1 MVRAWIVLAGLT
13 TVAAA
18 DPSPPVAL
26 VARGEA
32 LWGKSCPTP
41 NSDDLC
47 VARVAAR
54 SDSGHCHS
62 DGSLLTATPRVAA
75 LAQQA
80 QALFA
85 RVVELCPKT
94 ETCPEATVEVAQA
107 RLRLADHTLEALLAL
122 SPPSGLNFSPPDA
135 DGKPAVRARQ
145 QRRLDGAKARFK
157 AAVDAALRLHK
168 EASDGYGAVA
178 VGSGRRSLRAVERIG
193 RLHEALA
200 SWLRRVPVPTVSVP
214 APGVD
219 EQEWRALFRDGFCEQ
234 MAVQSRRLDEK
245 AAQAYEECVT
255 RAQQRSV
262 DEGPCA
268 REAERIRA
276 WLARPVP
283 PAPVRNAAPLEPRQ
297 PDHGGAGVFGV
308 DPGTVK
314 Q

>member
-157 AAVDAALRLHK
+157 AAVDAVLRLHK

-178 VGSGRRSLRAVERIG
+178 VGSARWAPLNGPGVFTRRWRAGFVVCRSRRSACLP
-193 RLHEALA
+193 LA
-200 SWLRRVPVPTVSVP
+200 SMSRSGVLFSVMVS
-214 APGVD
+214 ASK
-219 EQEWRALFRDGFCEQ
+219 WRSSRDG
-234 MAVQSRRLDEK
+234 S
-245 AAQAYEECVT
+245 T
-255 RAQQRSV
+255 RKPLRPTRS
-262 DEGPCA
+262 A
-268 REAERIRA
+268 
-276 WLARPVP
+276 
-283 PAPVRNAAPLEPRQ
+283 
-297 PDHGGAGVFGV
+297 
-308 DPGTVK
+308 
-314 Q
+314 